1 MGDAVE
7 QESQGAAD
15 VRCSRTVDAGAAAVL
30 QVAGRPLVAEDETAA
45 ACAVRAARPMSVNV
59 P

>member
-30 QVAGRPLVAEDETAA
+30 QVAGRPLVADDETAA
-45 ACAVRAARPMSVNV
+45 ACVVRAA
-59 P
+59 